1 MAREPRCRH
10 VEKLPS
16 VKNFKPGGSPG
27 VSQQKVVLKVE
38 ELEAVRLK
46 DLLGWEQEECAAKMQ
61 VSRPTFQRILI
72 EGRAKI
78 ADALV
83 NGKEILIEGGDYC
96 VGGGTCRRQQRR
108 NRGKTEC
115 PYLDPS
121 YMLERD
127 EDLPQP
133 SAGMIAV
140 CSRGNLPSSEVDGS
154 FGRCTCFMIWNPE
167 NGVYATLENSG
178 NILEQGAGT
187 GAAYEL
193 LNQGVEILIASK
205 VGTKAFAL
213 LKKTGVRV
221 YETVPGSSVESA
233 IQKFANGE
241 LSPLG
246 SPNKNEME
254 ENE

>member
-10 VEKLPS
+10 VERMPF
-16 VKNFKPGGSPG
+16 VQYFKPGGIPRASL
-27 VSQQKVVLKVE
+27 QEVVLKVE

-46 DLLGWEQEECAAKMQ
+46 DLQGWEQEECAARMQ

-72 EGRAKI
+72 DGRAKI

-83 NGKEILIEGGDYC
+83 NGKAIIIEGGDYC
-96 VGGGTCRRQQRR
+96 LGGGHCRRQQRR
-108 NRGKTEC
+108 NRGAAEC

-121 YMLERD
+121 YMLEH
-127 EDLPQP
+127 EESLPNP

-140 CSRGNLPSSEVDGS
+140 CSRGNLPSSQVDGR

-167 NGVYATLENSG
+167 NGGYATLENSG

-193 LNQGVEILIASK
+193 LNQGVEVLIASK
-205 VGTKAFAL
+205 VGTKAFSV
-213 LKKTGVRV
+213 LKKAGVKL
-221 YETVPGSSVESA
+221 YEAIPGISVENA
-233 IQKFANGE
+233 ILKFANGE
-241 LSPLG
+241 LRPLEAA
-246 SPNKNEME
+246 NNNEME
-254 ENE
+254 ES